1 MELQQESSNLGAL
14 CATNSR
20 NLSSSSSAFVSASQ
34 SPFFSP
40 RSPVHGSQL
49 VQPGIA
55 VASHGI
61 VINLDRL
68 RSGTATR
75 QPESLSNNNFVASD
89 VSPAPSFCTSSNFGT
104 PGNVYNNP
112 GLVSSFNGICNG
124 SSSNYSQGTSN
135 GHFTRREKQKRLGR
149 SQGKFSLTQPSTSVS
164 SASRLRSCDV
174 YIGFHGR
181 KPSLL
186 RFANWLRA
194 ELEIQGIS
202 CFASDRARCRNS
214 RSYDIVERIMNTS
227 TYGVVILTKK
237 SFGNPYS
244 IEELRNFL
252 DRKNLVP
259 IYFDLSAANCLARDI
274 IEKRGELWE
283 KHGGELWMLYGGL
296 EREWREAIDGLSR
309 VLDWQLEAYDG
320 NWRECIL
327 QAVVLMA
334 MRLGRRSVVDRVNR
348 WRDRVEK
355 EEFPFPR
362 NEIFVGRKKELSELE
377 LILFGDVS
385 GDGEREYF
393 ELKTRHRRKALS
405 IGRAEDHRE
414 DKKAKAQQS
423 ESSIKGK
430 EPVMWKESEK
440 EIEMQRLGSPQR
452 QCRPL
457 RGKNGGK
464 FGRRKRST
472 KILYGKGIACV
483 SGDSGIGKTELVLEY
498 AYRFSQRYKMVLW
511 VGGET
516 RYIRQNYLALRTFLE
531 VDMNIDNHCAE
542 KGKIKCFEEQEEEAI
557 ARVRKELMR
566 DIPFLVVIDNL
577 ENEKDW
583 WDRKV
588 IMDLLPRFGGE
599 THFIITT
606 RLPRVMNLEPMKL
619 SYLSGV
625 EAMSLMKGGIK
636 DYPIVEIDA
645 LRAIEEKIGRLTLG
659 LGMVGAILS
668 ELPIT
673 PSRLLDT
680 INRMPLRDLAW
691 TDREVPTLR
700 RHTVLIQLLDV
711 CLSIFDHADGPR
723 SLATRMVQV
732 SGWFAPSAI
741 PISLLAFAAHK
752 VPEKH
757 HSAPVWKKC
766 LRSLT
771 CGFTTSHI
779 KRSEAEASSML
790 MRFGIARSSTK
801 PDCIHFHELVKLYA
815 RKWGGTRVAHAM
827 FQAVYLRGSVSQSSN
842 HLWAACFLL
851 FGFGT
856 DPVVVEPR
864 PSDLLFFIKR
874 VVLPLAIHTFITF
887 SRCNAAL
894 ELLRLATDAL
904 EIAAESLVSRAEKWF
919 DKSLCCIRPV
929 QSDAQYTYLWQELAL
944 LKATVL
950 ETRAKLMLKGGQY
963 DIGDDLVRKA
973 IFIRTS
979 ICGEHHPDTI
989 AARETLSKLTRL
1001 LTNVQVS

>member
-1 MELQQESSNLGAL
+1 MELQQESSILGAL
-14 CATNSR
+14 SATISR

-40 RSPVHGSQL
+40 RSPVLGSE
-49 VQPGIA
+49 A
-55 VASHGI
+55 VRPDAANTSNSI
-61 VINLDRL
+61 VINVGHLG
-68 RSGTATR
+68 SSTVTE
-75 QPESLSNNNFVASD
+75 PESLSGINFVASD
-89 VSPAPSFCTSSNFGT
+89 VSPVPSFCTSSNFGT
-104 PGNVYNNP
+104 PGNVNNNP
-112 GLVSSFNGICNG
+112 SPVSSSNGICNG
-124 SSSNYSQGTSN
+124 SSSNYSQGSSN
-135 GHFTRREKQKRLGR
+135 CHLARREKQKRLGR
-149 SQGKFSLTQPSTSVS
+149 GQRRFSFTEPSASVS

-186 RFANWLRA
+186 KFTNWLRA

-202 CFASDRARCRNS
+202 CFASDRAWCRNS
-214 RSYDIVERIMNTS
+214 RSYDMVERIMNAS

-259 IYFDLSAANCLARDI
+259 VYFDLSAADCLARDM

-296 EREWREAIDGLSR
+296 EREWREAIDGLQR
-309 VLDWQLEAYDG
+309 VVDQQLEAFDG

-327 QAVVLMA
+327 QAVVLLA
-334 MRLGRRSVVDRVNR
+334 AGLGRRSVVDRVNR
-348 WRDRVEK
+348 WRGRVEK
-355 EEFPFPR
+355 EEFPYPR
-362 NEIFVGRKKELSELE
+362 NEAFVGRKKELSQLE
-377 LILFGDVS
+377 LILFGDVR
-385 GDGEREYF
+385 GVGEGEYF
-393 ELKTRHRRKALS
+393 ELKTSHRRKAFS
-405 IGRAEDHRE
+405 IGRSGNCCEE
-414 DKKAKAQQS
+414 KKAKDRKS
-423 ESSIKGK
+423 EGSIKGK
-430 EPVMWKESEK
+430 EPVLWKESEK
-440 EIEMQRLGSPQR
+440 EIEMQRLGSPHR
-452 QCRPL
+452 QCPPL
-457 RGKNGGK
+457 RAKNGGRY
-464 FGRRKRST
+464 GRRKRST
-472 KILYGKGIACV
+472 KMLYGKGIACV

-511 VGGET
+511 VGGGT
-516 RYIRQNYLALRTFLE
+516 RYIRQNYLALCTFLD
-531 VDMNIDNHCAE
+531 VDLSIENNCLE
-542 KGKIKCFEEQEEEAI
+542 KGKMKCFEEQEEEAI
-557 ARVRKELMR
+557 SRVRKELMR
-566 DIPFLVVIDNL
+566 DIPFLIVIDNL

-583 WDRKV
+583 WDQKV

-625 EAMSLMKGGIK
+625 EAMSLMMGGMK

-645 LRAIEEKIGRLTLG
+645 LKAIEEKLGRLTLG
-659 LGMVGAILS
+659 LGIVGAILS

-680 INRMPLRDLAW
+680 INRMPPRVLAW
-691 TDREVPTLR
+691 TDREVPALR
-700 RHTVLIQLLDV
+700 RHTVLVQLLDV

-723 SLATRMVQV
+723 SLATRMVEV

-741 PISLLAFAAHK
+741 PISLLALAAHK
-752 VPEKH
+752 VPENRQG
-757 HSAPVWKKC
+757 SPVWKKLLHALIC
-766 LRSLT
+766 S
-771 CGFTTSHI
+771 FTASHI

-790 MRFGIARSSTK
+790 IRFGIARSSAKT
-801 PDCIHFHELVKLYA
+801 DRIHFHEIVKLYA
-815 RKWGGTRVAHAM
+815 RKRGATRVAHAT
-827 FQAVYLRGSVSQSSN
+827 FQAVFLRGSVSQSFD

-851 FGFGT
+851 LGFGT

-874 VVLPLAIHTFITF
+874 VVLPLAIHTFSTF
-887 SRCNAAL
+887 SRCTAAL

-904 EIAAESLVSRAEKWF
+904 DIAAESLVSRFEKWF
-919 DKSLCCIRPV
+919 DKSFCCIRAG
-929 QSDAQYTYLWQELAL
+929 QSDAQSTYLWQDLTL

-950 ETRAKLMLKGGQY
+950 ETRAKLMLRGGQY
-963 DIGDDLVRKA
+963 DIGDDLIRKA

-979 ICGEHHPDTI
+979 ICGEHHPDTV

-1001 LTNVQVS
+1001 LTNIQVS